1 MEYELIIKKL
11 KSQSNPENVKG
22 MAKFGINTKHA
33 LGIKV
38 PELRNLAKEIGKD
51 HLLAKNCG
59 IGFVRTTEKQL
70 YIEALE
76 LYEK

>member
-11 KSQSNPENVKG
+11 KS
-22 MAKFGINTKHA
+22 GINLKHA

-38 PELRNLAKEIGKD
+38 PKLRNLAKEIGKD

-70 YIEALE
+70 Y
-76 LYEK
+76 EK